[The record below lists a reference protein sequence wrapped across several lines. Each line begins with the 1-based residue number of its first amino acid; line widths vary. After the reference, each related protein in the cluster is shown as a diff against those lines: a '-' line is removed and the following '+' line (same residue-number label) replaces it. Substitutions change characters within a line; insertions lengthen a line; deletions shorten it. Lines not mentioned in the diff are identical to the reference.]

1 MIRTTLMTVDY
12 RHFVGFVLA
21 VGIVAAFGPTHAW
34 AQSDR
39 VFTKDGKSTSGA
51 VIAVSK
57 QGIQLKKGKET
68 ETIAASNILKIQ
80 LESEPQTLSEIR
92 NFVLD
97 KQYQSAIDELQK
109 LDVKT
114 LKRPE
119 MEAEAMF
126 YSAYAKAQ
134 LAIAGRGSRDEAA
147 AAVRNF
153 AGKFQDSWHFYTA
166 AETLGDLAI
175 VMNKP
180 DDAARFYGS
189 LRAAPDPDTKVRSVY
204 LLGVAALKKK
214 DYPAAIAEFDKVIG
228 LQATTPGVVRMHT
241 LSKSQKAIALAAT
254 GKSDE
259 ALALI
264 DTLIAE
270 LNPNE
275 IDVAA
280 RVYNAQGAA
289 YEASGDASK
298 AILAYL
304 HTHLPFS
311 SAPDAH
317 AEAMSRLTDL
327 WTKVGKPDRAG
338 EFRSLLKE
346 LYPGF

>member
-1 MIRTTLMTVDY
+1 MSFNLRV
-12 RHFVGFVLA
+12 VGLLLA
-21 VGIVAAFGPTHAW
+21 MGLVTSFGSTRAC

-39 VFTKDGKSTSGA
+39 VFTKEGKSTSGA
-51 VIAVSK
+51 VIAISK

-68 ETIAASNILKIQ
+68 ETISASGIVKIQ
-80 LESEPQTLSEIR
+80 FDSEPQTLVEIR

-97 KQYQSAIDELQK
+97 KQYQSALDEVQK

-119 MEAEAMF
+119 IEAEAMY

-147 AAVRNF
+147 TAVRNF
-153 AGKFQDSWHFYTA
+153 AGKFQDSWHFYSA
-166 AETLGDLAI
+166 AEILGDLAI

-180 DDAARFYGS
+180 EDAARFYGS
-189 LRAAPDPDTKVRSVY
+189 LRSAPDPDTKVRSVY
-204 LLGVAALKKK
+204 LLGVVALKKK
-214 DYPAAIAEFDKVIG
+214 DYPAAIAEFDKVVG
-228 LQATTPGVVRMHT
+228 LQSTTPGIARMQT
-241 LSKSQKAIALAAT
+241 LSKSQKAIALAST
-254 GKSDE
+254 GKRDE
-259 ALALI
+259 ALKLI
-264 DTLIAE
+264 DTLIKE

-275 IDVAA
+275 SDVAA
-280 RVYNAQGAA
+280 RIYNAQGAT
-289 YEASGDASK
+289 YEAGGDASK

-304 HTHLPFS
+304 HTHLLFS
-311 SAPDAH
+311 STPDAH

-327 WTKVGKPDRAG
+327 WTKVGKPDRAA